1 MRMAGNSAGRTVSNR
16 PSARSRRGGG
26 GQVEAKIILL
36 GDSAVGKSSIALRF
50 CQDRFD
56 EVHDVTIGG
65 AYLQKVISIQN
76 PENPAGADQQVKM
89 HIWDTGGH
97 ERFRSMINMYY
108 RDAIGAIICYDLTN
122 EQSFKSV
129 EYWVRE
135 MKENTT
141 AD

>member
-1 MRMAGNSAGRTVSNR
+1 
-16 PSARSRRGGG
+16 
-26 GQVEAKIILL
+26 
-36 GDSAVGKSSIALRF
+36 
-50 CQDRFD
+50 
-56 EVHDVTIGG
+56 
-65 AYLQKVISIQN
+65 
-76 PENPAGADQQVKM
+76 M

>member
-1 MRMAGNSAGRTVSNR
+1 MI
-16 PSARSRRGGG
+16 
-26 GQVEAKIILL
+26 EAKIILL

-65 AYLQKVISIQN
+65 AYLQKIISIPN
-76 PENPAGADQQVKM
+76 PENPSGPEQQVKM

-108 RDAIGAIICYDLTN
+108 RDAIGAIICYDLSN
-122 EQSFKSV
+122 EHSFKSV
-129 EYWVRE
+129 EYWVNE
-135 MKENTT
+135 MKANTT
-141 AD
+141 ADQDGCIMALAGNKCDIPLEQQRVDH